1 MPVKIAATRAVP
13 ANSELTAVLVTAE
26 SASAATYRSLG
37 VDGATLKA
45 QGFAGR
51 ADQTVI
57 LPGAGGRTLLLIGV
71 GPAAGLDAHRCRR
84 AGAQAVRAAKQVKR
98 LAIDPRSVL
107 SDLDPEVRRASL
119 RALAEGAGLATY
131 RYVEFK
137 SKSTATSLTTVS
149 IVTTGGARSVT
160 AITEGVAIS
169 GAQNL
174 ARELVNRPGG
184 TLTPVA
190 FAAEAR
196 RIAAREGL
204 SIKVMGRAQ
213 IERLGLGGLL
223 GVNRGSTQE
232 PRFVEIRHEPPGAKR
247 TLALVGKGITFD
259 SGGLSIKT
267 GEGMMTMKMDMGGA
281 AAVLGFFSA
290 VRAIAP
296 NCRVVGYLPMTDNMS
311 DGDAT
316 RPGDVLRM
324 RNGTTVEVLNT
335 DAEGRLILAD
345 ALCLASEAKPDAIVD
360 LATLTGAVEIA
371 LGTRIAA
378 VLGNDDHWREQVI
391 AAADRAGE
399 RTWPLPLP
407 SDYRPF
413 LDSDVAD
420 LRNISKGRGGGTI
433 TAGLFLQEFVPA
445 GIPWAH
451 IDIAGTAWWAEGDNA
466 EHTNGGTG
474 FGVRLLLELA
484 RTFNPPRRAAKGARS

>member
-1 MPVKIAATRAVP
+1 MSVKIAASRAVP
-13 ANSELTAVLVTAE
+13 ANSELTALLITAE
-26 SASAATYRSLG
+26 SAVAATYRSLG
-37 VDGATLKA
+37 VAVAAPAA

-51 ADQTVI
+51 ADQVVI
-57 LPGAGGRTLLLIGV
+57 VPGASGRMLLLVGL
-71 GPAAGLDAHRCRR
+71 GPAAAIGPDRFRR
-84 AGAQAVRAAKQVKR
+84 AGAQAVRAAKHVKR
-98 LAIDPRSVL
+98 LAIDPRPVL
-107 SDLDPEVRRASL
+107 ADLEPDQRVSAL
-119 RALAEGAGLATY
+119 RAIAEGAGLATY

-137 SKSTATSLTTVS
+137 SKPAKAPLATIA
-149 IVTTGGARSVT
+149 IVAAGGARAT
-160 AITEGVAIS
+160 AAIDEGVAIS

-196 RIAAREGL
+196 RIATREGL

-232 PRFVEIRHEPPGAKR
+232 PRFVEISHNPPGAKR

-316 RPGDVLRM
+316 RPGDVLTM

-378 VLGNDDHWREQVI
+378 VLGNDDAWREQVI

-407 SDYRPF
+407 ADYRPF

-433 TAGLFLQEFVPA
+433 TAGLFLQEFVGA

-484 RTFNPPRRAAKGARS
+484 RTFNPPRRATKGSRS